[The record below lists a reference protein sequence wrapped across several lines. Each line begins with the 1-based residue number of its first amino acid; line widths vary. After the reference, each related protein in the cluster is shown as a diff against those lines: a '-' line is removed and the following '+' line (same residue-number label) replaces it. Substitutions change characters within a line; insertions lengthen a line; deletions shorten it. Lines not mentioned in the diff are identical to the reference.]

1 MFLDCKTV
9 SDVVEWWKTNISAF
23 ADIYF
28 EKDET
33 KLLNTVEDIGSSI
46 QFIPNPSPKIQL

>member
-9 SDVVEWWKTNISAF
+9 LNIVEWWKNNINIF
-23 ADIYF
+23 ADVYF
-28 EKDET
+28 EKNET

-46 QFIPNPSPKIQL
+46 QFIPNPSPKLQL

>member
-1 MFLDCKTV
+1 LFLDCKTV
-9 SDVVEWWKTNISAF
+9 SDVIEWWQININLF
-23 ADIYF
+23 ANIYF

-33 KLLNTVEDIGSSI
+33 KLLNTVKTDGSRI